1 MDAAAARQIFD
12 SASQTAAAELR
23 SEMYAKAIRYAEI
36 RARYCLEDAGGRASL
51 EESRS
56 RAHDSFI
63 DACNILSRSM
73 GSNGEDNSWRRT
85 LGDDRRVI
93 GDFACYVALFLGLKA
108 R

>member
-1 MDAAAARQIFD
+1 MDATVARQIFEG
-12 SASQTAAAELR
+12 ASQTVVTELC
-23 SEMYAKAIRYAEI
+23 SEMYGKAIRYAEI
-36 RARYCLEDAGGRASL
+36 RARYSLEDADGKANL
-51 EESRS
+51 EESRT

-73 GSNGEDNSWRRT
+73 DSNGEDNSWRRS